1 MAVLHVIIGRVSLVQ
16 QMRITCLQLMFTVC
30 LSSHVFSQCLPGE
43 QDENVFYKSKKVYLS
58 KY

>member
-1 MAVLHVIIGRVSLVQ
+1 MAVLHMIIGRVSLVQ
-16 QMRITCLQLMFTVC
+16 QMRITRLQLMFTVC

-43 QDENVFYKSKKVYLS
+43 QDENVFYKSQKVYVS